1 MMTLSDA
8 LKSGQLAEFI
18 SQEEKRGIGPANQ
31 SDLDAAIKALA
42 TQPRPEDQTSRS
54 TSRGGSRGK

>member
-18 SQEEKRGIGPANQ
+18 SQEERRGIGPANQ
-31 SDLDAAIKALA
+31 AELEAAIKALA
-42 TQPRPEDQTSRS
+42 TQPLSEDQTSHS
-54 TSRGGSRGK
+54 SSDGD